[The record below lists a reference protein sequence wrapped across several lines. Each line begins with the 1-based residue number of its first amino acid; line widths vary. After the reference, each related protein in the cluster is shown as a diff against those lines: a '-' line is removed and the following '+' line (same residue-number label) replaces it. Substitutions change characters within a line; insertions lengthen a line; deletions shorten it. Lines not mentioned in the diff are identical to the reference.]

1 MKAWHCQAAL
11 AVTQFAFCLGSVYLK
26 RSLRNINLDQSARF
40 HPIIYAFLREAV
52 AGPIMCLIAF
62 LQTSKFPS
70 LALSPCVLLL
80 CLLGAGCSAARWC
93 DPWLDPG
100 QSLSRSGL
108 PIFGCCTDVVKSYHS
123 CFQHFHWLIIKRAW
137 FQSK

>member
-11 AVTQFAFCLGSVYLK
+11 AFTQFAFCLGSVYLK

-62 LQTSKFPS
+62 LQTSEFT
-70 LALSPCVLLL
+70 PCVEL
-80 CLLGAGCSAARWC
+80 CLFPGLLVHRLGADCLVAVEK
-93 DPWLDPG
+93 L
-100 QSLSRSGL
+100 L
-108 PIFGCCTDVVKSYHS
+108 
-123 CFQHFHWLIIKRAW
+123 
-137 FQSK
+137 